1 MDNIEEIKIRAPGP
15 KLCPR
20 CATAHAP
27 GQPHDRDSL
36 YYQNWFYKRNKRFP
50 TWTDAM
56 AHCTEKV
63 KAEYSALLSRRGIA
77 INAPALLRKAEA
89 PAAPGWNPQDSPG
102 LVAPADGNGATAA
115 KKGGDDG

>member
-36 YYQNWFYKRNKRFP
+36 YYQNWFFKRNKRFP

-56 AHCTEKV
+56 AHCSEEV
-63 KAEYSALLSRRGIA
+63 KTTFTATLARRGVVI
-77 INAPALLRKAEA
+77 E
-89 PAAPGWNPQDSPG
+89 
-102 LVAPADGNGATAA
+102 
-115 KKGGDDG
+115 KGGDDG